1 MKVFRHA
8 WRDYGRRFTVTAL
21 LSLALLAHALGSL
34 DLPWIDALEDTLYDL
49 RLRLAMPRTLDERV
63 VIIDIDEPSLSRVG
77 QWPWP
82 RNRLEALVRELVER
96 QGVAALGLDTVLGE
110 SDRSSALPDLQR
122 LVDEDLR

>member
-8 WRDYGRRFTVTAL
+8 WRDYGRRFAVTAL

-34 DLPWIDALEDTLYDL
+34 NLGLVDPLEDVIYDL
-49 RLRLAMPRTLDERV
+49 RLRLAMPETLDERV

-77 QWPWP
+77 QWPWS

-96 QGVAALGLDTVLGE
+96 QKVAALGLDTVL
-110 SDRSSALPDLQR
+110 
-122 LVDEDLR
+122 V